1 MGELLCADL
10 VPLIA
15 AQAAEADRTRTVAPD
30 VIAAI
35 KASPL
40 MAMAATPE
48 LGGLGT
54 TIGDIARELEVVA
67 AACGS
72 TAWCLWNH
80 LCVFHLYVG
89 TLGPP
94 NAELLASIVE
104 RHEWVCF
111 PAGAGSQVYG
121 RLDRPPTSWSSTG
134 STTFGSGSR
143 YAEWTAV
150 VAADGR
156 PSDRR
161 ADLAARPALH
171 RRAPRRAERARRS
184 DVGRDGPAG
193 VGHRH
198 RRTTPGRGCR
208 RRAASPWYAA
218 NRADVLRRLDHDV
231 MHPRYREDWV
241 GLSDLWL
248 AAQATGA
255 AGAAIEEAADGVR
268 GRRAI
273 MGAKMVDLPMVPM
286 RLGEAAAMVATARA
300 AVTVGCA
307 EVDERIAAGIPPT
320 EADHT
325 RQLALAAQALRLC
338 RDAMDHVLIV
348 LGGNGLRE
356 GGSFERRYRD
366 VTAMPLHINA
376 HPDRVYDKVGRQ
388 LIGVPPVTKF

>member
-15 AQAAEADRTRTVAPD
+15 AQADDADRSRTVAPE

-40 MAMAATPE
+40 MAMSASQE
-48 LGGLGT
+48 IGGSGST
-54 TIGDIARELEVVA
+54 VGAIARELEAVA

-121 RLDRPPTSWSSTG
+121 RVDATTDELVLDG
-134 STTFGSGSR
+134 VTTFGSGSR

-150 VAADGR
+150 VAAMVDPATGTPASPPDLRFTVERLDAPSVRIDATWDGMAL
-156 PSDRR
+156 R
-161 ADLAARPALH
+161 ASATDTVHHTGTRVPAAR
-171 RRAPRRAERARRS
+171 
-184 DVGRDGPAG
+184 
-193 VGHRH
+193 
-198 RRTTPGRGCR
+198 
-208 RRAASPWYAA
+208 AAPWYAA
-218 NRADVLRRLDHDV
+218 NRADVLRSLDHPAI
-231 MHPRYREDWV
+231 HPRYREDWV

-307 EVDERIAAGIPPT
+307 EVDERIAAGVPPT

-356 GGSFERRYRD
+356 GGSFERRHRD

>member
-15 AQAAEADRTRTVAPD
+15 AQAAEADRTRTVAPE
-30 VIAAI
+30 VIAAV

-40 MAMAATPE
+40 MVMAASPE
-48 LGGLGT
+48 LGGLGS

-121 RLDRPPTSWSSTG
+121 RLDAATDELILDG
-134 STTFGSGSR
+134 VTTFGSGSR
-143 YAEWTAV
+143 YAEWAAV
-150 VAADGR
+150 VAAMIDPVTDAPTSPPDLRFTIERLDAPTVRIEATWDGMAL
-156 PSDRR
+156 R
-161 ADLAARPALH
+161 ASATDTVHHTATRVPA
-171 RRAPRRAERARRS
+171 S
-184 DVGRDGPAG
+184 
-193 VGHRH
+193 
-198 RRTTPGRGCR
+198 RG
-208 RRAASPWYAA
+208 APWYAA

-231 MHPRYREDWV
+231 VHPRYREDWV

-248 AAQATGA
+248 AAQATGV

-307 EVDERIAAGIPPT
+307 EVDARIAAGIPPT

-356 GGSFERRYRD
+356 DGSFERRYRD
-366 VTAMPLHINA
+366 VMAMPLHINA

-388 LIGVPPVTKF
+388 LIGMAPVTKF

>member
-15 AQAAEADRTRTVAPD
+15 AQADDADRGRTVAPD

-40 MAMAATPE
+40 MVMAATPE
-48 LGGLGT
+48 LGGLGS

-89 TLGPP
+89 TLGPA
-94 NAELLASIVE
+94 NTELLASIVD

-121 RLDRPPTSWSSTG
+121 RLDTATCELVLDGP
-134 STTFGSGSR
+134 TTFGSGCR

-150 VAADGR
+150 VAALVDPTTEKPASPPDLRFTVVRLDEPSVRIEPTWDGMALR
-156 PSDRR
+156 ASATDTVHHAGSRVPS
-161 ADLAARPALH
+161 
-171 RRAPRRAERARRS
+171 S
-184 DVGRDGPAG
+184 
-193 VGHRH
+193 
-198 RRTTPGRGCR
+198 RG
-208 RRAASPWYAA
+208 APWYAA
-218 NRADVLRRLDHDV
+218 NRADVLRRPDHDV
-231 MHPRYREDWV
+231 IHPRYREDWV

-255 AGAAIEEAADGVR
+255 AGAAIDEAASGVR
-268 GRRAI
+268 TRRAI

-286 RLGEAAAMVATARA
+286 RLGEAAAMVAAAKA

-307 EVDERIAAGIPPT
+307 EVDDRIAAGVAPT

-338 RDAMDHVLIV
+338 RDAMEHVLMV

-366 VTAMPLHINA
+366 VIAMPLHINA

-388 LIGVPPVTKF
+388 LIGVEPVTKF